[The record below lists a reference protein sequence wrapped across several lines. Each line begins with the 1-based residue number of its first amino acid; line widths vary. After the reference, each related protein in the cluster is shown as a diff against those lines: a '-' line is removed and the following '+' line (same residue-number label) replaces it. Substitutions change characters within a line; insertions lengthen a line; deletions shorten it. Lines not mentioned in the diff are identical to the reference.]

1 MLATLLIFRQILQ
14 NIKEVLQPYLYE
26 HHKLG
31 ALRTLWDLIQT
42 MLLNYSHLIVQR
54 IRLTCQTSLDVN
66 KSVSPP
72 EQSEKRERRS
82 LIASY
87 RVPKTEEGYDDAGLK
102 QRKVSFTEKVEYKDN
117 VVEAPTQA
125 SLQDDDSPTL
135 VEEGMDSSLIFDIR
149 DDDDDDDSDMDDSVS
164 KPQSTQRRKPRS
176 AGENNSTEKKMSWMD
191 PPEETESTVLTQP
204 EIECCMLTYEVCASP
219 SRSSVWPADEI
230 DKTSLEMR
238 FLWLICY
245 FLNPMPGLQIV
256 SKTRPFSL
264 ISTCRILF
272 RITRRCSYSLAMLC
286 SSPLHFLWQPC
297 VPS

>member
-1 MLATLLIFRQILQ
+1 MLATLLIFRQFLQ

-31 ALRTLWDLIQT
+31 ALRTLWDLFQT
-42 MLLNYSHLIVQR
+42 MFLNYSHLIVQR
-54 IRLTCQTSLDVN
+54 IRLTCQASLDVN
-66 KSVSPP
+66 KSGSPP

-87 RVPKTEEGYDDAGLK
+87 RVPKMEEGDDDAGLK
-102 QRKVSFTEKVEYKDN
+102 QRKVSFTEKVEYKDK

-149 DDDDDDDSDMDDSVS
+149 DDDDDDDDDRDIDDSVS
-164 KPQSTQRRKPRS
+164 KPQGTQRRKTKS

-204 EIECCMLTYEVCASP
+204 EIESCMLTYEVCAPP
-219 SRSSVWPADEI
+219 SRSSV
-230 DKTSLEMR
+230 
-238 FLWLICY
+238 
-245 FLNPMPGLQIV
+245 
-256 SKTRPFSL
+256 
-264 ISTCRILF
+264 
-272 RITRRCSYSLAMLC
+272 
-286 SSPLHFLWQPC
+286 
-297 VPS
+297 